1 MSDLFFIIVM
11 WYYTDNR
18 DFDNDDHFQHETKVA
33 NFLVFFAI
41 GNLISIAIIIAL
53 YTTYQSR
60 NQYHQSFR
68 VLLFLL
74 FLILAPLLPAFEYL
88 WGRLRKK
95 VDHIEVSLQYDG
107 LLIWFKR
114 ELLRNEI
121 FLIECVFESCF
132 QIIIQFIAVFEL
144 KSLMLKD
151 IYLYASILISLVV
164 IISKLILCSYNMNRA
179 RLFFNILCYFMDI
192 FVSLLMIIFM
202 GSVVFRNIMSFT
214 GAFFILEWLIFVLF
228 ACRQNYLR
236 VVGAKVLG

>member
-18 DFDNDDHFQHETKVA
+18 DFDNDDHFQHETKVTNVIA
-33 NFLVFFAI
+33 ILAI
-41 GNLISIAIIIAL
+41 GDLISIAIIIAV
-53 YTTYQSR
+53 YAVYQSR
-60 NQYHQSFR
+60 IQSWR

-74 FLILAPLLPAFEYL
+74 FFILSPVLPAIEYL
-88 WGRLRKK
+88 RDRLRKK
-95 VDHIEVSLQYDG
+95 HDIDNHIEVSLQYDG

-144 KSLMLKD
+144 KSLKHED
-151 IYLYASILISLVV
+151 TYLYSSICISLLVV
-164 IISKLILCSYNMNRA
+164 ILKLILCSYNMNRK
-179 RLFFNILCYFMDI
+179 RMFFNCLCYFMDI